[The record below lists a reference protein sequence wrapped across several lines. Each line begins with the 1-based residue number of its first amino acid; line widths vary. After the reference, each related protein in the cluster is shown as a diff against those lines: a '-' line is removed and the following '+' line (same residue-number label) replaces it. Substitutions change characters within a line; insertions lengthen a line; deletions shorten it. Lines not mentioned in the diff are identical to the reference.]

1 VAPASETGI
10 PGGCDIQAVMNAAF
24 FAIVGAQFFSS
35 LADSALFIVCV
46 SLVATLSFPQWM
58 TPLLK
63 LGFVL
68 SYIVLAPFAG
78 AFADRFPKGRVM
90 LLTNTVKMLGCS
102 LILAKANPLLAYG
115 IVGLGASAYSPAKY
129 GILAEVLPPR
139 RLVAA
144 NGWIEGTTVLAM
156 ILGTVLGGA
165 ISANPQAIAWL
176 LRVAPGTTPATPV
189 GMAVA
194 VIVMTYLLAT
204 LLNLPVMHAGARP
217 ADARRSVPA
226 LLADF
231 YRCNRTLWQ
240 DREGRI
246 SLGVTSLFWG
256 SGMVLQVLL
265 LTWAQNVLGLTL
277 DRAAALQG
285 VFALGVALGAAIAG
299 KAVPLVRSLAVMPL
313 GAVMGIGLCTLVWVH
328 SVAAALP
335 LLLAI
340 GILAGL
346 FVVPMNAIL
355 QHRGHRLMPAGQSIA
370 VQNFNENLAILAMT
384 STYALALQARLR
396 LDTVLVFLGMLIVL
410 VTVGLRG
417 MAGPRRG

>member
-1 VAPASETGI
+1 
-10 PGGCDIQAVMNAAF
+10 MNAAF

-35 LADSALFIVCV
+35 LADSALFILCV
-46 SLVATLSFPQWM
+46 SLIATLSFPQWM

-63 LGFVL
+63 MGFVL

-90 LLTNTVKMLGCS
+90 LLTNTVKMAGCA

-156 ILGTVLGGA
+156 ILGTVLGGV
-165 ISANPQAIAWL
+165 ISANPHAIAWL
-176 LRVAPGTTPATPV
+176 LQLRASLTLPWQATPV

-204 LLNLPVMHAGARP
+204 LLNLPVMQAGARP
-217 ADARRSVPA
+217 PGVRRTLPALLPA

-231 YRCNRTLWQ
+231 YRCNRSLWR

-313 GAVMGIGLCTLVWVH
+313 GAVMGAGLCAMVWVH
-328 SVAAALP
+328 SVRAALP

-340 GILAGL
+340 GVLAGL

-355 QHRGHRLMPAGQSIA
+355 QHRGHRLMSAGQSIA

-384 STYALALQARLR
+384 SSYALALQARLR
-396 LDTVLVFLGMLIVL
+396 IDTVLVLLGMLIVL

-417 MAGPRRG
+417 LAARRDG

>member
-1 VAPASETGI
+1 
-10 PGGCDIQAVMNAAF
+10 MNAAF

-35 LADSALFIVCV
+35 LADSALFILCV

-58 TPLLK
+58 TPMLK
-63 LGFVL
+63 MGFVL

-165 ISANPQAIAWL
+165 LSANPQAIAWL
-176 LRVAPGTTPATPV
+176 LHLTLPWRATPI

-204 LLNLPVMHAGARP
+204 LLNLPVMHAGVRP
-217 ADARRSVPA
+217 ADARRPLPA

-285 VFALGVALGAAIAG
+285 VFALGVAVGAAVAG
-299 KAVPLVRSLAVMPL
+299 KAVPLVRSLSVMPL
-313 GAVMGIGLCTLVWVH
+313 GAVMGGGLCAMVWVH
-328 SVAAALP
+328 SVAVALP

-370 VQNFNENLAILAMT
+370 VQNFNENLAILLMT

-396 LDTVLVFLGMLIVL
+396 LDTVLVLLGLLIVL
-410 VTVGLRG
+410 VTLVLRG
-417 MAGPRRG
+417 MAAPRID

>member
-1 VAPASETGI
+1 
-10 PGGCDIQAVMNAAF
+10 MNAAF

-46 SLVATLSFPQWM
+46 SLIATLSFPQWM

-63 LGFVL
+63 MGFVL

-90 LLTNTVKMLGCS
+90 LLTNTVKMVGCS
-102 LILAKANPLLAYG
+102 LIFAKANPLLAYG

-156 ILGTVLGGA
+156 ILGTVLGGV
-165 ISANPQAIAWL
+165 ISANPRAIAWL
-176 LRVAPGTTPATPV
+176 LHVAPPWQPTPV

-217 ADARRSVPA
+217 AGARRTLPA

-231 YRCNRTLWQ
+231 YRCNRTLWR

-265 LTWAQNVLGLTL
+265 LTWAQHVLGLTL

-285 VFALGVALGAAIAG
+285 VFALGVALGAAVAG
-299 KAVPLVRSLAVMPL
+299 KAVSLVRSLAVMPL
-313 GAVMGIGLCTLVWVH
+313 GAVMGVGLCAMAWVH
-328 SVAAALP
+328 SVAVALP

-355 QHRGHRLMPAGQSIA
+355 QHRGHRLMSAGQSIA

-384 STYALALQARLR
+384 SSYALALQAKLR
-396 LDTVLVFLGMLIVL
+396 LDTVLVLLGMLIVV
-410 VTVGLRG
+410 VTVALRG
-417 MAGPRRG
+417 MSSTRGD

>member
-1 VAPASETGI
+1 
-10 PGGCDIQAVMNAAF
+10 MNAAF

-35 LADSALFIVCV
+35 LADSALFILCV
-46 SLVATLSFPQWM
+46 SLIATLSFPQWM

-63 LGFVL
+63 MGFVV

-90 LLTNTVKMLGCS
+90 LLTNAVKMVGCS

-115 IVGLGASAYSPAKY
+115 IVGMGASAYSPAKY

-156 ILGTVLGGA
+156 ILGTVLGGV
-165 ISANPQAIAWL
+165 ISANPHAIAWL
-176 LRVAPGTTPATPV
+176 LHLRAALTLPWQATPV

-217 ADARRSVPA
+217 ADARRTLLA

-231 YRCNRTLWQ
+231 YRCNRSLWR
-240 DREGRI
+240 DREGRV

-265 LTWAQNVLGLTL
+265 LTWAQKVLGLTL

-285 VFALGVALGAAIAG
+285 MFALGVALGAAIAG
-299 KAVPLVRSLAVMPL
+299 KAVPLVRSLSVMPL
-313 GAVMGIGLCTLVWVH
+313 GAVMGAGLCAMVWVH
-328 SVAAALP
+328 SVQVALP

-355 QHRGHRLMPAGQSIA
+355 QHRGHRLMSAGQSIA

-384 STYALALQARLR
+384 STYALALQAKLR
-396 LDTVLVFLGMLIVL
+396 LDTVLVLLGMLIVL
-410 VTVGLRG
+410 VTVSLRR
-417 MAGPRRG
+417 MSAPRGE

>member
-1 VAPASETGI
+1 
-10 PGGCDIQAVMNAAF
+10 M
-24 FAIVGAQFFSS
+24 
-35 LADSALFIVCV
+35 
-46 SLVATLSFPQWM
+46 
-58 TPLLK
+58 LK
-63 LGFVL
+63 MGFVL

-90 LLTNTVKMLGCS
+90 LVTNAVKMIGCS
-102 LILAKANPLLAYG
+102 LILAKASPLLAYG

-144 NGWIEGTTVLAM
+144 NGWIEGTTVLSM
-156 ILGTVLGGA
+156 ILGTVLGGL
-165 ISANPQAIAWL
+165 ISANPDAIAWL
-176 LRVAPGTTPATPV
+176 LHLPAALSLPLPWRATPL

-194 VIVMTYLLAT
+194 VIVFTYLLAT
-204 LLNLPVMHAGARP
+204 LLNLPVMHAGARLP
-217 ADARRSVPA
+217 AARRSLPA
-226 LLADF
+226 LLVDF
-231 YRCNRTLWQ
+231 YRCNRTLWR

-265 LTWAQNVLGLTL
+265 LTWAQTVLGLTL

-285 VFALGVALGAAIAG
+285 VFALGVVLGAAIAG

-313 GAVMGIGLCTLVWVH
+313 GAVMGLGLCAMVWVD
-328 SVAAALP
+328 SVRVALP
-335 LLLAI
+335 LLLVI

-355 QHRGHRLMPAGQSIA
+355 QHRGHRLMSAGQSIA

-384 STYALALQARLR
+384 STYALALQAQLR
-396 LDTVLVFLGMLIVL
+396 LDTVLLMLGMLIVF
-410 VTVGLRG
+410 VTVGLRRLS
-417 MAGPRRG
+417 AARG

>member
-1 VAPASETGI
+1 MNPA
-10 PGGCDIQAVMNAAF
+10 F
-24 FAIVGAQFFSS
+24 YAIVSAQFFSS
-35 LADSALFIVCV
+35 LADSALFILCV
-46 SLVATLSFPQWM
+46 SLIATLAFPPWM
-58 TPLLK
+58 TPMLK
-63 LGFVL
+63 MGFVL

-90 LLTNTVKMLGCS
+90 LLTNAVKMLGCS
-102 LILAKANPLLAYG
+102 LILARAHPLLAYG

-129 GILAEVLPPR
+129 GILSEVLPAR
-139 RLVAA
+139 WLVAA

-156 ILGTVLGGA
+156 ILGTVLGGLM
-165 ISANPQAIAWL
+165 SANPHAIAWL
-176 LRVAPGTTPATPV
+176 HGAADALPLPWEAHLDATPF
-189 GMAVA
+189 GAAIA
-194 VIVMTYLLAT
+194 VILLTYLLAT
-204 LLNLPVMHAGARP
+204 LLHLPVMHAGARL
-217 ADARRSVPA
+217 ARARHTLPA

-231 YRCNRTLWQ
+231 FRCNRTLWR

-265 LTWAQNVLGLTL
+265 LTWAQTTLGLSL

-299 KAVPLVRSLAVMPL
+299 KAVPLVRSLSVMPL
-313 GAVMGIGLCTLVWVH
+313 GVVMGLCLCAMVWVD
-328 SVAAALP
+328 SVRIALP
-335 LLLAI
+335 LLLAV

-355 QHRGHRLMPAGQSIA
+355 QHRGHRLMTSGQSIA

-384 STYALALQARLR
+384 ASYALALQVKLA
-396 LDTVLVFLGMLIVL
+396 LDTVLVVLGMLIAG
-410 VTVGLRG
+410 VTVYLRG
-417 MAGPRRG
+417 LVRGAAPAAEA

>member
-1 VAPASETGI
+1 
-10 PGGCDIQAVMNAAF
+10 MNAAF

-46 SLVATLSFPQWM
+46 SLIATLSFPQWM
-58 TPLLK
+58 TPVLK
-63 LGFVL
+63 MGFVL

-90 LLTNTVKMLGCS
+90 LLTNTVKMVGCS

-156 ILGTVLGGA
+156 ILGTVLGGV
-165 ISANPQAIAWL
+165 ISANRQAIAWL
-176 LRVAPGTTPATPV
+176 LHLAPPWQATPV

-217 ADARRSVPA
+217 AGARRSLPA

-231 YRCNRTLWQ
+231 VRCNRTLWR

-277 DRAAALQG
+277 DRAAALQS

-313 GAVMGIGLCTLVWVH
+313 GVVLGVGLCAMVWVH
-328 SVAAALP
+328 SVAVALP
-335 LLLAI
+335 LLLII
-340 GILAGL
+340 GVLAGL
-346 FVVPMNAIL
+346 FVVPMNAVL
-355 QHRGHRLMPAGQSIA
+355 QHRGHRLMSAGQSIA

-384 STYALALQARLR
+384 SSYALALQAHLR
-396 LDTVLVFLGMLIVL
+396 LDTVLVALGTLIVV
-410 VTVGLRG
+410 VTTGLRG
-417 MAGPRRG
+417 LAGARAG

>member
-1 VAPASETGI
+1 
-10 PGGCDIQAVMNAAF
+10 MNAAF
-24 FAIVGAQFFSS
+24 FAIVAAQFFSS
-35 LADSALFIVCV
+35 LADSALFILCV
-46 SLVATLSFPQWM
+46 SLIATLSFPQWM

-63 LGFVL
+63 MGFVL

-144 NGWIEGTTVLAM
+144 NGWIEGTTVLSM
-156 ILGTVLGGA
+156 ILGTVLGGV

-176 LRVAPGTTPATPV
+176 LRLPSSLTLPWQASPI

-194 VIVMTYLLAT
+194 VIVLAYLLAT
-204 LLNLPVMHAGARP
+204 LLNLPVMHAGANPPGTHRTLP
-217 ADARRSVPA
+217 V

-231 YRCNRTLWQ
+231 YRCNRTLWR

-256 SGMVLQVLL
+256 TGMVLQVLL
-265 LTWAQNVLGLTL
+265 LTWAQTVLGLPL
-277 DRAAALQG
+277 DYAAALQG

-313 GAVMGIGLCTLVWVH
+313 GVVLGIGLCAMVWVH
-328 SVAAALP
+328 SVRVALP

-346 FVVPMNAIL
+346 FLVPMNAML
-355 QHRGHRLMPAGQSIA
+355 QHRGHRLMSAGQSIA

-384 STYALALQARLR
+384 ASYALALQAELR
-396 LDTVLVFLGMLIVL
+396 LDTVLVLLGMLVVL

-417 MAGPRRG
+417 MAAPRER

>member
-1 VAPASETGI
+1 
-10 PGGCDIQAVMNAAF
+10 MNAAF

-35 LADSALFIVCV
+35 LADSALFILCV

-58 TPLLK
+58 TPMLK
-63 LGFVL
+63 MGFVL

-156 ILGTVLGGA
+156 ILGTVLGGVL
-165 ISANPQAIAWL
+165 SANPQAIAWL
-176 LRVAPGTTPATPV
+176 LHLTVPWRATPI

-217 ADARRSVPA
+217 ADARRPLPA

-265 LTWAQNVLGLTL
+265 LTWAQNVLGLAL

-285 VFALGVALGAAIAG
+285 VFALGVAVGAVAAG
-299 KAVPLVRSLAVMPL
+299 KAVPLVRSLSVMPL
-313 GAVMGIGLCTLVWVH
+313 GAVMGVGLCAMVWVH
-328 SVAAALP
+328 SVAVALP

-384 STYALALQARLR
+384 STYALALQAQLR
-396 LDTVLVFLGMLIVL
+396 LDTVLVLLGLLIVL
-410 VTVGLRG
+410 VTLVLRG
-417 MAGPRRG
+417 MAAPRID

>member
-1 VAPASETGI
+1 
-10 PGGCDIQAVMNAAF
+10 MNAAF

-58 TPLLK
+58 TPMLK
-63 LGFVL
+63 MGFVL

-90 LLTNTVKMLGCS
+90 LVTNTVKMVGCS
-102 LILAKANPLLAYG
+102 LILAKASPLLAYG

-144 NGWIEGTTVLAM
+144 NGWIEGTTVLSM
-156 ILGTVLGGA
+156 ILGTVLGGL
-165 ISANPQAIAWL
+165 ISANPHAIAWL
-176 LRVAPGTTPATPV
+176 LHLPLPWQLTPL

-194 VIVMTYLLAT
+194 VIVFTYMLAT
-204 LLNLPVMHAGARP
+204 LLNLPVMHAGARRP
-217 ADARRSVPA
+217 AARRSLPA

-231 YRCNRTLWQ
+231 YRCNRTLWR
-240 DREGRI
+240 DREGRV

-265 LTWAQNVLGLTL
+265 LTWAQTVLGLTL

-285 VFALGVALGAAIAG
+285 VFALGVACGAAIAG

-313 GAVMGIGLCTLVWVH
+313 GAVMGLGLCTMVWVD
-328 SVAAALP
+328 SVRVALP
-335 LLLAI
+335 LLLVI
-340 GILAGL
+340 GVLAGL

-355 QHRGHRLMPAGQSIA
+355 QHRGHRLMSAGQSIA

-384 STYALALQARLR
+384 STYALALQAQMG
-396 LDTVLVFLGMLIVL
+396 LDTVLLLLGMLIVC
-410 VTVGLRG
+410 VTVGLRRLSPAPG
-417 MAGPRRG
+417 